1 MKKYIVVPLAAV
13 FLLVTGIFIYIGNY
27 YHAGETAMALIEAPS
42 AESGVTIHIDE
53 EGRTAFVP
61 EVQSETGIIFYPGG
75 KVQAESYAPLLQALA
90 EEGILSVL
98 VAMPANLAVLDVD
111 GADGIVESYGY
122 VDEWYMAGHSLGG
135 SMAASYLA
143 DQEEGGIFDGLILL
157 ASYSTADLSEIPYE
171 ALTIYGDQDG
181 VLDMKK
187 YEENYDNLPADM
199 TEEVIIKGGNH
210 AQFGDYG
217 EQKGDG
223 EAKISAEEQIKA
235 TVDAVVEFLE

>member
-1 MKKYIVVPLAAV
+1 MKKVLIGLAAAV
-13 FLLVTGIFIYIGNY
+13 FLLTAGIFIYIGNY
-27 YHAGETAMALIEAPS
+27 YHAGEAAMALIESP
-42 AESGVTIHIDE
+42 EQDVHLMVDE
-53 EGRTAFVP
+53 EGRMAFVP
-61 EVQSETGIIFYPGG
+61 EQEADTGIIFYPGG
-75 KVQAESYAPLLQALA
+75 KVQAESYAPLLEALA

-98 VAMPANLAVLDVD
+98 VPMPAKLAVLDVD

-143 DQEEGGIFDGLILL
+143 NQSEGSHFAGLILL
-157 ASYSTADLSEIPYE
+157 AAYSTADLSESPYE

-187 YEENYDNLPADM
+187 YEDNYDNLPEAM
-199 TEEVIIKGGNH
+199 TEELIIKGGNH

-223 EAKISAEEQIKA
+223 EAKISAEEQITA